1 MRAIA
6 SDRKEAIMQV
16 SLKRKLVAG
25 TVVAVALAGGG
36 AAVAATQLG
45 SSPSE
50 TSQAV
55 VDDAAQQLGVQPS
68 ALSGALKTAL
78 SKQVDTAV
86 AAGRLTKDEGDA
98 IKTRIESGE
107 LPIFGAGPPH
117 GHFGARGLDAAAS
130 YLGVTEAQL
139 RSDLEGGK
147 TLADVAQDQGK
158 SVDGLVQALVDEAT
172 KKLDAAVSA
181 GRLTQEREQSILS
194 GLKQHITDFVNGTH
208 ELHGDHGPPG
218 PGF

>member
-1 MRAIA
+1 
-6 SDRKEAIMQV
+6 MQV

-158 SVDGLVQALVDEAT
+158 SVDGLVQALVDDAT

>member
-1 MRAIA
+1 
-6 SDRKEAIMQV
+6 MQV